1 MYLYIKKMPT
11 VKEMSI
17 CRKLDF
23 LIRLFVYKANDSQM
37 MPLTATLSECF
48 DFRNT
53 FVQKAHKVWANCNK
67 LMCFNY
73 GKTKKKSFADSRGYA
88 VSNWRFRTG
97 KRFGRYQRGYP
108 NGNFLFRSRNP
119 AYLRHRCRRGTD
131 RRG

>member
-1 MYLYIKKMPT
+1 MLLSYENT
-11 VKEMSI
+11 TS
-17 CRKLDF
+17 
-23 LIRLFVYKANDSQM
+23 KANDSQM

-53 FVQKAHKVWANCNK
+53 FVPKARKVRDKRNK

-88 VSNWRFRTG
+88 VSNWRVRTG
-97 KRFGRYQRGYP
+97 KRLGRYQRGYP
-108 NGNFLFRSRNP
+108 NGNVLLRSRNP
-119 AYLRHRCRRGTD
+119 AYLRHRCRRGTN